1 MTTFICD
8 DVNPKRLY
16 VFDSL
21 KKIYKKI
28 RKLVQMRTDVE
39 TFYRYIKDLD
49 GNTNEKRVHQSGIL
63 LT

>member
-1 MTTFICD
+1 MML
-8 DVNPKRLY
+8 NPKRLY

-21 KKIYKKI
+21 KIKIKI
-28 RKLVQMRTDVE
+28 KKLVQMRTDVE

-49 GNTNEKRVHQSGIL
+49 GNTNEKKGTSVRNF

>member
-21 KKIYKKI
+21 KIKKI
-28 RKLVQMRTDVE
+28 KKLVQMRTDVE

-49 GNTNEKRVHQSGIL
+49 GNTNRKKGYISQEF